1 MTPGGSV
8 AERMGVACWRSSLE
22 DPSAELRMS
31 DLEMTAGGVEGRLI
45 SLWAGSTSVL
55 GRFNLM
61 NLLQAVGVL
70 LQQQLPLPVL
80 LEAIGRFGGVPGAW
94 SD

>member
-1 MTPGGSV
+1 M
-8 AERMGVACWRSSLE
+8 
-22 DPSAELRMS
+22 
-31 DLEMTAGGVEGRLI
+31 EGLI
-45 SLWAGSTSVL
+45 ALWARPFRSPLL

-80 LEAIGRFGGVPGAW
+80 LEAIGVSAVCPAGW
-94 SD
+94 SA